1 MAVLLIFIMT
11 IPLSLFS
18 EELTNKELNE
28 KIKQAQAYFDDREYD
43 KAIQILTEVVESNPE
58 RLDQAV
64 DLMDKITEIRNQYN
78 EKYKELIE
86 ALYVDEDPERALEL
100 IAEMEAIEKNPN
112 EVAKKMIRDARISAE
127 LVYNKI
133 RLREIMDEAKI
144 ELDLKDYADALVLYE
159 SGFELGLQTYEESE
173 IVSEIEKNSVQRA
186 ISDIQDSAVA
196 YLENGQNLVNQIN
209 SIRNRLSATASD
221 GLIDEFNTLVNLMN
235 QFSQERNTYFEKSK
249 IVDDSLEIIVAF
261 DKNAPERFFLDFSK
275 FLIYGRNDVDYYEGI
290 ISTTDLFWED
300 QFQSLAAIVDKAL
313 IDSYNSAVIEYK
325 RGNFDVSESL
335 FDDTLNY
342 AKNAIL
348 VYEALD
354 NRLSINID
362 FSLDEYSS
370 DLIQNY
376 YGKLV
381 DGRILARVT
390 DSYNKMIALRRGFS
404 DYDLTGEQSL
414 EDLYELRV
422 QIVKD
427 LPIIDEEELLWDTI
441 GGSINWLEDYNAHPE
456 TADGVYNLVRSDMSA
471 LKNEMKDINL
481 AILTRL
487 TDREYARIT
496 NALSDFND
504 EFEENQLIIDGI
516 IDSEIVAYTG
526 DDQIKSTFPQRA
538 LPNLVSLLEDL
549 KLLTED
555 TQEIIDTFE
564 QSGIEIT
571 EGSTIDEFLIKTK
584 LVLPQISEL
593 VSSTDELEILARDNI
608 FKAEGLENQ
617 GNKLIDNVRQ
627 IVNSS
632 RADRNS
638 FDRARENLKDAS
650 SAYFQSF
657 SYMENLDLRKRADE
671 DIAGLQQG
679 LLDAENR
686 LVVADV
692 RNFINQGKEAYVN
705 RQYGRSRVYLERA
718 QNRWLTTNSDDHPE
732 IQYWMALVDLALQFD
747 RGRTISKTEPLY
759 DEMTQFLNL
768 AYSNYNRGVNL
779 ISSGERTEGLQALDG
794 ALETLENVTIFMPK
808 NESASLLRLKIAQL
822 IDPDEFRESFSI
834 RIDEAWEKLQS
845 DNKSTQGEGYIELID
860 LSKIDTNYP
869 GLQNKISIAEFD
881 ILKTRQ
887 RPPNPKDLADSSALY
902 TRAETIVE
910 GNIRSQFEIAL
921 TYLDQAI
928 ELNPNNTD
936 AISLKDK
943 IQVDTGGQAT
953 FVLPTAL
960 ENRFREALEQFEQGN
975 NLNAFQIIQDLK
987 KDPRS
992 ASYPP
997 LLKLEERVR
1006 LKLQN

>member
-1 MAVLLIFIMT
+1 MT

-209 SIRNRLSATASD
+209 SIRNRISATASD

-441 GGSINWLEDYNAHPE
+441 GGSINWLEDYNAQPE